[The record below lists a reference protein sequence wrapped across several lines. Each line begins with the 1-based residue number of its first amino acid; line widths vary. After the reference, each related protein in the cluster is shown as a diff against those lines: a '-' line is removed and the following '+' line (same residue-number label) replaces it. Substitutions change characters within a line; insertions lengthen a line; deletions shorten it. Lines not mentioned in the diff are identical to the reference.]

1 MGDAV
6 QVTTTVESAE
16 AAERIGRVLL
26 DERLAACIQIQG
38 PITSI
43 YRWQGAVEQAAEWYC
58 HVKTMRVHTDA
69 VIARI
74 RALHSYD
81 TPEVIAVP
89 LTAVLPAYAAWIA
102 AQTTDAT

>member
-1 MGDAV
+1 MADVV

-16 AAERIGRVLL
+16 EAERIGRVLL

-43 YRWQGAVEQAAEWYC
+43 YRWQGGVEQAAEWYC
-58 HVKTMRVHTDA
+58 HVKTLRGHTDA

-102 AQTTDAT
+102 AETTDAT